1 MGASAPKQPKQPNPA
16 KVSKKQLKFNE
27 KAARLQ
33 QQLNM
38 VDEVTPE
45 GTKTYAK
52 GPDGRY
58 VVTTT
63 LTPEAEAARKLNE
76 QFDTQSNQ
84 VALNQL
90 GNVSETLSQPLDM
103 STTAIEDHLFD
114 LANSRIAPQLEQR
127 RAALEQRL
135 YNQGV
140 QPGTE
145 AYRRAME
152 QDTQG
157 ANDAYNQLFLNG
169 RAQGVSELMAARNQP
184 LNELS
189 ALLGLTQVQ
198 QPNWPGAPQ
207 VQIGQPDYMG
217 QVQANQAANNAWAT
231 NAMNQEYGQQNA
243 MMGALG
249 GVAGTALGGWGQSG
263 FKF

>member
-1 MGASAPKQPKQPNPA
+1 MGVSAPKQPKQPSPG
-16 KVSKKQLKFNE
+16 KVAKKQLKVNVKSAE
-27 KAARLQ
+27 AQ
-33 QQLNM
+33 QRMNM
-38 VDEVTPE
+38 VNEYTPE
-45 GTKTYAK
+45 GSKVYARNQDGTYS
-52 GPDGRY
+52 
-58 VVTTT
+58 VTTK

-90 GNVSETLSQPLDM
+90 GNVNETLSKPVDI
-103 STTAIEDHLFD
+103 SSTAIEDHLFD
-114 LANSRIAPQLEQR
+114 LANSRIAPELER
-127 RAALEQRL
+127 NRAALEQRL

-140 QPGTE
+140 RPGTAAYDE
-145 AYRRAME
+145 AMAAHDRK
-152 QDTQG
+152 
-157 ANDAYNQLFLNG
+157 ANDAYNQLFLQG

-217 QVQANQAANNAWAT
+217 QVQANQAAKNQW
-231 NAMNQEYGQQNA
+231 AMNSYNQQVGQQNA
-243 MMGALG
+243 MLGALG
-249 GVAGTALGGWGQSG
+249 GVAGTALGGWASG
-263 FKF
+263 GFA